1 MDYLFGKTIS
11 VDRFKEHRE
20 KKYVLGLVDE
30 CLAKWMLDSELE
42 FSITKRGKASSQR

>member
-11 VDRFKEHRE
+11 VDREHRE